1 MPLAIK
7 LSKRFYD
14 TLGDEVTNE
23 FVMMLNS
30 LDDAYRTEIRDLFG
44 SHTGQIDSRMGQL
57 EGRMDRL
64 EGRMERL
71 EGRMERLEGR
81 MGQLET
87 RLVRV
92 EAQIELLE
100 KNLNTRI
107 DAKLSDLKASI
118 LTWTLVFWLGTMGT
132 VVALLKL

>member
-7 LSKRFYD
+7 LSRRFYD

-57 EGRMDRL
+57 EGRM
-64 EGRMERL
+64 GHL

>member
-1 MPLAIK
+1 
-7 LSKRFYD
+7 
-14 TLGDEVTNE
+14 
-23 FVMMLNS
+23 MMLNS

-44 SHTGQIDSRMGQL
+44 SHTGQIDGRMGQLERRMGQL
-57 EGRMDRL
+57 EGRMDAL
-64 EGRMERL
+64 
-71 EGRMERLEGR
+71 
-81 MGQLET
+81 
-87 RLVRV
+87 
-92 EAQIELLE
+92 LLE